1 MQKYLKFILLAVV
14 VLGILYFLTHSNRE
28 GLTSNPPVANP
39 LPGQGPQAGQ
49 GSSMT
54 MPPAPSTSPGSG
66 NNLASSS
73 SPVGGSSSSTQNP
86 FNAAIANATPA
97 TFEQVKAVF
106 TAMKNAGV
114 PPNGL
119 PKDPQIPQITQELNS
134 KGIFPPGTPFSTIF
148 LSCSKFLQSPAVTP
162 QQRAELQQIQS
173 GSGSSGSQSSSNKSM
188 LLDEVH
194 KLEAGINQLS

>member
-1 MQKYLKFILLAVV
+1 MQKYWKFILIAVV
-14 VLGILYFLTHSNRE
+14 VAGLLYFLTISSRE

-49 GSSMT
+49 GASMT
-54 MPPAPSTSPGSG
+54 MPPAPSTSPSSG

-97 TFEQVKAVF
+97 TFEQVKSYIQEIKAE
-106 TAMKNAGV
+106 
-114 PPNGL
+114 GL
-119 PKDPQIPQITQELNS
+119 ASDRMPTDAETQKLTSNLIS
-134 KGIFPPGTPFSTIF
+134 KGVFPPGTTFATIIT
-148 LSCSKFLQSPAVTP
+148 SCSKAMQNLTPSQKTEIQAVMN
-162 QQRAELQQIQS
+162 S
-173 GSGSSGSQSSSNKSM
+173 SGSSGSQSSSNKSM